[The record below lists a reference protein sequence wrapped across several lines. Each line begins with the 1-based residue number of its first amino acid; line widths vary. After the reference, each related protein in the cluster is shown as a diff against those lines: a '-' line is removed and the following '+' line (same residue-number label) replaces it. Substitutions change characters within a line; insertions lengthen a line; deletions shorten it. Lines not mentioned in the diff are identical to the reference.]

1 MSDCCTPR
9 GYERIFSERSAWR
22 QVKRFRSKGLDR
34 TSRRVVDALKDL
46 PLEGRTLLEVGGG
59 VGTIQVELLRAGL
72 ARAISIELTPTY
84 EGAARD
90 LLRAE
95 GLEDRVQRRVMDFAE
110 AATEVETA
118 DFVVLNRVI
127 CCYPDMPKLAGAA
140 ASHARERLVLSFPKD
155 RWWTRVVVAIANLP
169 MRLAQSTAATRPMRE
184 SP

>member
-84 EGAARD
+84 RAAGT
-90 LLRAE
+90 LAAVF
-95 GLEDRVQRRVMDFAE
+95 GL
-110 AATEVETA
+110 
-118 DFVVLNRVI
+118 
-127 CCYPDMPKLAGAA
+127 
-140 ASHARERLVLSFPKD
+140 
-155 RWWTRVVVAIANLP
+155 
-169 MRLAQSTAATRPMRE
+169 
-184 SP
+184 